1 MIRYNMERKTET
13 AQKRS
18 EIKNRKTCKN
28 LLTCWSVRRIISPST
43 DREEA
48 DVMSRK
54 NVMMAMS
61 MGMCMCMCMY
71 SDFPCVCRRN
81 K

>member
-61 MGMCMCMCMY
+61 MGMCMCMY

>member
-1 MIRYNMERKTET
+1 MIRYNMERKAET
-13 AQKRS
+13 AKKRS
-18 EIKNRKTCKN
+18 EIKNRKTSKN
-28 LLTCWSVRRIISPST
+28 LLTRRSARRIINPTT
-43 DREEA
+43 DRKEA

-61 MGMCMCMCMY
+61 MGMCMCMY